1 MSDIEQLTRLFLR
14 FVGVQAPSGFEEPMM
29 KALQSELIPYV
40 DEVKITTR
48 GNVIAVQKGPE
59 GSPKIAL
66 AAHMDQIGFIVFNID
81 QAGWVRFRKIGGSV
95 NRCIQG
101 QQVTLHT
108 SKWPVSGVVGVKPGH
123 VTPPS
128 EANTVPAIEE
138 MYIDIGARSREEVA
152 SMGVKP
158 GVPVTFAV
166 APVQLANGLIS
177 TPSVDDRAGVAA
189 LVWVARSLWKEDVNA
204 TIYYI
209 GTVEEE
215 IGLRGSEVA
224 LSGLDVDVAI
234 AVDTFPA
241 GLQPDI
247 NMRDILYEVGKGP
260 AIHIGEI
267 GTGVKIAS
275 AQPHRWLV
283 GVAERHG
290 IPHQVGLMH
299 GGTDAMSMMQTGSG
313 IPSCTIGI
321 PRRYS
326 HSPIEVFDPKDLHN
340 LTKILTGAIKEIDQY
355 NPNRI

>member
-1 MSDIEQLTRLFLR
+1 MSLFYR
-14 FVGVQAPSGFEEPMM
+14 FVQVPAPSGFEEPMM
-29 KALQSELIPYV
+29 RSLQTELTPYV
-40 DEVKITTR
+40 DEFKITPR
-48 GNVIAVQKGPE
+48 GNIVALQKGPE
-59 GSPKIAL
+59 GSLKIAL

-81 QAGWVRFRKIGGSV
+81 PAGWVRFRKIGGSV

-101 QQVTLHT
+101 QQVMLHT
-108 SKWPVSGVVGVKPGH
+108 SKGPVYGVVGVKPGH
-123 VTPPS
+123 VTPLS

-138 MYIDIGARSREEVA
+138 MYIDIGAGSREEVF

-158 GVPVTFAV
+158 GVPVTFAA
-166 APVQLANGLIS
+166 APVKLANGLVS

-189 LVWVARSLWKEDVNA
+189 IVWVARTLWKKNVNA

-241 GLQPDI
+241 GLQPDVK
-247 NMRDILYEVGKGP
+247 MRDILYEISKGP
-260 AIHIGEI
+260 AIHIGEL
-267 GTGVKIAS
+267 GVGIKIAS
-275 AQPHRWLV
+275 NQAHRWLTS
-283 GVAERHG
+283 VAERHG
-290 IPHQVGLMH
+290 IPHQIGLMH

-326 HSPIEVFDPKDLHN
+326 HSPVEVFDPKDLHN
-340 LTKILTGAIKEIDQY
+340 LTKILTTAIQEIDQFSA
-355 NPNRI
+355 NRI